1 MKFLSIL
8 VLAALKPLY
17 YRFAAAMLRD
27 TSWQEP
33 LFELMSPKRGERLL
47 AFGRGSAATAI
58 SLAERFTELSIV
70 VADPDPSIVR
80 KSKRAIEEQH
90 IENITFID
98 APSVVALPVH
108 TGSFDRAM
116 CVLAFHLRTPDE
128 KIALAKET
136 FRILRRGGVFYVADY
151 DRPTSREERI
161 VLNLAAQISSRI
173 AVQSHVDGT
182 WGKHFKKAG
191 FTGAKLQSSHSV
203 RIGRVAMLSFRKP

>member
-8 VLAALKPLY
+8 VVAALKPLY

-27 TSWQEP
+27 ASWQEP
-33 LFELMSPKRGERLL
+33 LFDLVPPKSGERLL
-47 AFGRGSAATAI
+47 AFGPGSAATAI

-80 KSKRAIEEQH
+80 KSKRAIEKQQ
-90 IENITFID
+90 ITNVTFID
-98 APSVVALPVH
+98 APSIAALPVH

-128 KIALAKET
+128 KIALAKEA
-136 FRILRRGGVFYVADY
+136 FRVLRRGGALYAADY

-161 VLNLAAQISSRI
+161 VLNIAAQISSRI

-182 WGKHFKKAG
+182 WGHLVKKAG
-191 FTGAKLQSSHSV
+191 FAGGKAQSAHSV